1 MDILIR
7 FSMEANILENKNVR
21 FHGLCMFELHILVA
35 NAIYFYAELFFLTF
49 ETYFDATKS

>member
-1 MDILIR
+1 MDTLIK

-35 NAIYFYAELFFLTF
+35 NAIYFYAEWFFLTF
-49 ETYFDATKS
+49 ETCFDATKS